1 MATAEILQRVNV
13 SGFLQWWVGE
23 LIALLPPRIRRVV
36 VGRQQRLVLD
46 MTGENVTALCHR
58 GSSPQVLGRF
68 AIAQLGAE
76 EVANLRQQL
85 GVAAGRCPDTTV
97 RLPPDLAL
105 QKELTLPLAAEENL
119 RQVLAFE
126 MDRQT
131 PFKADQVY
139 FDYDVLTRDS
149 AARRLRVRLATV
161 PRKTLDTL
169 LERLEL
175 VGIRPDRVDVT
186 GNSAVNLLPAER
198 RPVHSQGQ
206 RRVNSAL
213 GAAVVLLALASAVIP
228 LWQQRELVLELRP
241 RVAAA
246 QSEAEQVMA
255 LRDKLERAVKESR
268 VVLDKRRKT
277 PLVIDVL
284 NEVTRLL
291 PDGTWL
297 SSLELKG
304 NELRIQGESTGAS
317 ALVGVLEA
325 SPRFSQVHF
334 SSPVT
339 QNPATGRERFQ
350 LSATVDPYSQP

>member
-1 MATAEILQRVNV
+1 MASSEILQRVNV
-13 SGFLQWWVGE
+13 SGLLRWWVGE
-23 LIALLPPRIRRVV
+23 LISILPQPLQRVV
-36 VGRQQRLVLD
+36 RGRQQRLVLD
-46 MTGENVTALCHR
+46 VAGESVTALCHR
-58 GSSPQVLGRF
+58 AKVSQVLGQF
-68 AIAQLGAE
+68 AIAQLGGE
-76 EVANLRQQL
+76 EVADLRRQL
-85 GVAAGRCPDTTV
+85 GADTGRCPDTTV

-139 FDYDVLTRDS
+139 FGYDVLARDS
-149 AARRLRVRLATV
+149 GARRLRVLLATV
-161 PRKTLDTL
+161 PRKTLDAL
-169 LERLEL
+169 LERLER
-175 VGIRPDRVDVT
+175 VGMRPDRVEVT
-186 GNSAVNLLPAER
+186 GNGAINLLPADR
-198 RPVHSQGQ
+198 RPVHGRGQ
-206 RRVNSAL
+206 RRVNLAL
-213 GAAVVLLALASAVIP
+213 GAALVLLALASATIP
-228 LWQQRELVLELRP
+228 LWQQRELVGELWP
-241 RVAAA
+241 RVATAK
-246 QSEAEQVMA
+246 SEAEQVLA
-255 LRDKLERAVKESR
+255 LRDKLDRAVKESR
-268 VVLDKRRKT
+268 IVLDKRRKT

-284 NEVTRLL
+284 NQLTRLL